1 MKKVK
6 KNGCALAE
14 SLVIRK
20 EILAHVA
27 MVDHEGVNLGNE
39 GRRALVLE
47 TSYPRVS
54 YVKLLVT

>member
-1 MKKVK
+1 MS
-6 KNGCALAE
+6 CALAE